1 MHLHFCGNPFFVKH
15 GAESL
20 KAILLTLN
28 NHCIK
33 GVPVFMD
40 TRVATVK
47 SITGKFLSEALFRV
61 KET

>member
-1 MHLHFCGNPFFVKH
+1 MMQNHIISKIM
-15 GAESL
+15 L
-20 KAILLTLN
+20 KTILLTLN
-28 NHCIK
+28 NHSIK

-47 SITGKFLSEALFRV
+47 SITGKFLSEALFCV